1 MSRSNLGSG
10 QFTWT
15 HVGQFV
21 LERAGRQQKQV
32 FWNNP
37 KASATPHLWQVVN
50 GPSDVVFYL
59 DPEQGR
65 AATLTSRRCK
75 EISFQRTLRRRPASQ
90 ETRRSSSPKNPMSGR
105 RVNPPIPQRFIR
117 QPSTAEHA
125 TDLALRKGRGPSESR
140 VRMDAFATGGEHRP
154 ATCGTEIPHPIV
166 GTTDDKG
173 TAFTFTVTNWT
184 ALEEPLEVDASEL
197 SIKDPERTST
207 IAKEWAAE
215 KKANSDKE

>member
-1 MSRSNLGSG
+1 MKRTAITPLIAGTLMALLSTGAAGQDVTPDTAAVDSARLAQLAVQAELSREVDALSRSNLGSG

-65 AATLTSRRCK
+65 AATIDL
-75 EISFQRTLRRRPASQ
+75 ETLQGNFIPANIAAKAGFT
-90 ETRRSSSPKNPMSGR
+90 ETRRSSSPKNPMPGR
-105 RVNPPIPQRFIR
+105 RLNPPIPQRFIR
-117 QPSTAEHA
+117 QPST
-125 TDLALRKGRGPSESR
+125 
-140 VRMDAFATGGEHRP
+140 
-154 ATCGTEIPHPIV
+154 V
-166 GTTDDKG
+166 GACD
-173 TAFTFTVTNWT
+173 
-184 ALEEPLEVDASEL
+184 
-197 SIKDPERTST
+197 
-207 IAKEWAAE
+207 
-215 KKANSDKE
+215 

>member
-1 MSRSNLGSG
+1 MALLSTGAAGQDAAPDTAAVDSARLAQLAVQAELSREVDALSRSNLGSG

-65 AATLTSRRCK
+65 AATIDL
-75 EISFQRTLRRRPASQ
+75 ETLQGNFIPANIAAKAGFTGNQTQFLS
-90 ETRRSSSPKNPMSGR
+90 KNPLSGH

-117 QPSTAEHA
+117 QPSTAGA
-125 TDLALRKGRGPSESR
+125 CD
-140 VRMDAFATGGEHRP
+140 
-154 ATCGTEIPHPIV
+154 
-166 GTTDDKG
+166 
-173 TAFTFTVTNWT
+173 
-184 ALEEPLEVDASEL
+184 
-197 SIKDPERTST
+197 
-207 IAKEWAAE
+207 
-215 KKANSDKE
+215 